1 MPQEQTTQP
10 IVEEPKST
18 QIEEN
23 VPFKVFKTQE
33 EYDNFAGYIRK
44 STTSSI
50 LDELGLQDKSQIT
63 ELREQITQITTQNQE
78 LEPKVQQ
85 YEEQLAD
92 MQLESNLIGLGISKD
107 DFDYVKL
114 DLMKSQDLDLTNVE
128 ALSEFLGNTRWLN
141 NTNQQETPKQQVE
154 QPEVQEP
161 ELGLIQSNALSAF
174 LGQ

>member
-1 MPQEQTTQP
+1 MPQEQITQP

>member
-1 MPQEQTTQP
+1 MSQEQTTQP
-10 IVEEPKST
+10 IVEEQKST
-18 QIEEN
+18 QNEEN

-141 NTNQQETPKQQVE
+141 NTNKQETTKQQVE
-154 QPEVQEP
+154 QPEAQEP

>member
-1 MPQEQTTQP
+1 MSQEQTTQP
-10 IVEEPKST
+10 IVEEQKST
-18 QIEEN
+18 QNEEN

-128 ALSEFLGNTRWLN
+128 ALSEFLGKTRWLN
-141 NTNQQETPKQQVE
+141 NNNQQETPKQQVE
-154 QPEVQEP
+154 QPEVQEA

>member
-1 MPQEQTTQP
+1 MPQEQITQP

-141 NTNQQETPKQQVE
+141 NNNQQETTEQQVE

>member
-1 MPQEQTTQP
+1 MSQEQITQP

-18 QIEEN
+18 QSEEN

-141 NTNQQETPKQQVE
+141 NTNQQETTKQQVE
-154 QPEVQEP
+154 QLEVQEP

>member
-1 MPQEQTTQP
+1 MPQEQITQP

-141 NTNQQETPKQQVE
+141 NNNQQETPKQQVE

>member
-1 MPQEQTTQP
+1 MSQEQPTQP
-10 IVEEPKST
+10 IVEEQKST

>member
-1 MPQEQTTQP
+1 MTQEQPTQP